1 MRILY
6 NNNEYDCNPGYPACF
21 TVDMGSTSIGI
32 PVAKRLWITNTTAYR
47 SREISCRWESDG
59 SENIILVGLKDD
71 DCWHDH
77 AEETIHGTRVVE
89 LMCGDTDSLPVPT
102 DLSIDIAEAK
112 LQVINAMLTTSID
125 DLGTT
130 HQRTL
135 VISIDGTNEVLA
147 KITFIGETISE
158 DMDIEAMASLQGLH
172 ISPEDMYVFYEADPQ
187 EPVFSSELLNRK
199 RKEYLMCIDR
209 LKDKIGSRA
218 GIIDVIKY
226 FGYDDMYIGTLWK
239 VTNSDSPYYKGY
251 SIRYTDQEGNS
262 NTMDDHDVHYKQINR
277 SILVYKIVKTLDL
290 PFDKLPKTAAVNSYG
305 VDGNSVKLARLR
317 EVMNEQFMPAAI
329 PIREILGE
337 CDVYYAAKTIHKAV
351 DNLTEFNYSE
361 HNIRLS
367 IARNDVYEFRK
378 SRYYMLASRLFQQ
391 GFIDRVAKAEKD
403 CLPNTFKGCLL
414 QRLKRIHTIY
424 QFLKEK
430 AEVDEPDVIIINGDS
445 EDGSVTLM
453 TDNADTVIKCGNPDY
468 FPRYYIREK
477 YGPLERDLDE
487 TGIKISSLGNYTY
500 IKQKR
505 YYKIRVKGTFLTLD
519 KIKEAFVAENGDYT
533 IIGTPALT
541 IPYFIYQLIT
551 PKEEGVSNF
560 VADTYSSIH
569 SEAITLMNYIYESM
583 EYLTDKLH
591 TDALEYPDYLW
602 TVWQE
607 TVEGI
612 SLPELRPEDDV
623 YDMTVKIKDGEE
635 KLNDGHF
642 IDRYCGCITVSLSC
656 QDAFKYRWN
665 DIHSWWDHTARYN
678 DDGSFKDGMTWVNH
692 AGINKIEWT
701 ISLHDNP
708 DIKYTYTCQR
718 GNVNEGIPHEFEGVA
733 DYDIY
738 GVPVTATVYVYH
750 HGEYD
755 VEAIIYDNFG
765 HIDRLYK
772 ERIITVH
779 PSQCYLMGI
788 AQNVVHP
795 TDSPVEDAIDT
806 ERGEDFINK
815 FCNSFIYGPM
825 RYNRTF
831 DNANGILFKL
841 PYFPKIVTPTSDY
854 YLYPFTIRNAVE
866 ASERYKYSDERKP
879 AESSPFALPNIIPS
893 QPTALILPLKA
904 SYNEVPESADD
915 EVARRDQTWMDTVEI
930 GASDMRPRIE
940 VDSIPLWNTG
950 KTNATRSQDVPAVSI
965 VAVKGT
971 NLYKYDLPT
980 LPNNSG
986 YDTNLVIHDLESLPF
1001 FSDYKWQV
1009 TYMPGNGSM
1018 PILMGIAKTLTP
1030 ETDIDDIYFA
1040 PTSYTEHVDVI
1051 KESSPIDYDIS
1062 FIPDKYEF
1070 EFGGYNAN
1078 GEYEP
1083 ISTKWQGTYVQ
1094 AIEYIKQQY
1103 EFNNKMYFIHKVEK
1117 IESINTNTVPHIQGI
1132 IYNAFIGMPHFGTWN
1147 FIAGGYTKL
1156 KKYSW
1161 AVVSID
1167 NNNIPGKHNIVW
1179 DIEYRHV
1186 LKDPKIK
1193 ASPISIVWSSVL
1205 SDESFQL
1212 INQISREDYRL
1223 GVYNKLNF
1231 PSAYLPYMFTK
1242 TGQYR
1247 ITCTFMDLN
1256 GDKYSTRPVVIDIE

>member
-1 MRILY
+1 
-6 NNNEYDCNPGYPACF
+6 
-21 TVDMGSTSIGI
+21 
-32 PVAKRLWITNTTAYR
+32 
-47 SREISCRWESDG
+47 
-59 SENIILVGLKDD
+59 
-71 DCWHDH
+71 
-77 AEETIHGTRVVE
+77 
-89 LMCGDTDSLPVPT
+89 
-102 DLSIDIAEAK
+102 
-112 LQVINAMLTTSID
+112 
-125 DLGTT
+125 
-130 HQRTL
+130 
-135 VISIDGTNEVLA
+135 
-147 KITFIGETISE
+147 
-158 DMDIEAMASLQGLH
+158 
-172 ISPEDMYVFYEADPQ
+172 MY
-187 EPVFSSELLNRK
+187 
-199 RKEYLMCIDR
+199 M
-209 LKDKIGSRA
+209 
-218 GIIDVIKY
+218 
-226 FGYDDMYIGTLWK
+226 
-239 VTNSDSPYYKGY
+239 
-251 SIRYTDQEGNS
+251 
-262 NTMDDHDVHYKQINR
+262 
-277 SILVYKIVKTLDL
+277 
-290 PFDKLPKTAAVNSYG
+290 
-305 VDGNSVKLARLR
+305 
-317 EVMNEQFMPAAI
+317 
-329 PIREILGE
+329 
-337 CDVYYAAKTIHKAV
+337 
-351 DNLTEFNYSE
+351 
-361 HNIRLS
+361 
-367 IARNDVYEFRK
+367 
-378 SRYYMLASRLFQQ
+378 
-391 GFIDRVAKAEKD
+391 
-403 CLPNTFKGCLL
+403 
-414 QRLKRIHTIY
+414 
-424 QFLKEK
+424 
-430 AEVDEPDVIIINGDS
+430 
-445 EDGSVTLM
+445 
-453 TDNADTVIKCGNPDY
+453 
-468 FPRYYIREK
+468 
-477 YGPLERDLDE
+477 
-487 TGIKISSLGNYTY
+487 IKIN
-500 IKQKR
+500 
-505 YYKIRVKGTFLTLD
+505 
-519 KIKEAFVAENGDYT
+519 
-533 IIGTPALT
+533 
-541 IPYFIYQLIT
+541 
-551 PKEEGVSNF
+551 
-560 VADTYSSIH
+560 
-569 SEAITLMNYIYESM
+569 
-583 EYLTDKLH
+583 
-591 TDALEYPDYLW
+591 
-602 TVWQE
+602 
-607 TVEGI
+607 
-612 SLPELRPEDDV
+612 
-623 YDMTVKIKDGEE
+623 DGEE

-772 ERIITVH
+772 ERVITVH

-965 VAVKGT
+965 VAIKGT

-980 LPNNSG
+980 LPHNDG
-986 YDTNLVIHDLESLPF
+986 YDTNLIIHDLESLPF

-1018 PILMGIAKTLTP
+1018 PILMGIAKTLTS

-1070 EFGGYNAN
+1070 EFGRYTAD

-1083 ISTKWQGTYVQ
+1083 ISSKWQGTYVQ

-1117 IESINTNTVPHIQGI
+1117 IESINTNTVPHIQGL

>member
-1 MRILY
+1 M
-6 NNNEYDCNPGYPACF
+6 
-21 TVDMGSTSIGI
+21 T
-32 PVAKRLWITNTTAYR
+32 
-47 SREISCRWESDG
+47 REE
-59 SENIILVGLKDD
+59 LK
-71 DCWHDH
+71 
-77 AEETIHGTRVVE
+77 G
-89 LMCGDTDSLPVPT
+89 
-102 DLSIDIAEAK
+102 
-112 LQVINAMLTTSID
+112 
-125 DLGTT
+125 
-130 HQRTL
+130 
-135 VISIDGTNEVLA
+135 
-147 KITFIGETISE
+147 
-158 DMDIEAMASLQGLH
+158 
-172 ISPEDMYVFYEADPQ
+172 
-187 EPVFSSELLNRK
+187 
-199 RKEYLMCIDR
+199 
-209 LKDKIGSRA
+209 
-218 GIIDVIKY
+218 
-226 FGYDDMYIGTLWK
+226 
-239 VTNSDSPYYKGY
+239 
-251 SIRYTDQEGNS
+251 
-262 NTMDDHDVHYKQINR
+262 
-277 SILVYKIVKTLDL
+277 
-290 PFDKLPKTAAVNSYG
+290 
-305 VDGNSVKLARLR
+305 
-317 EVMNEQFMPAAI
+317 
-329 PIREILGE
+329 
-337 CDVYYAAKTIHKAV
+337 
-351 DNLTEFNYSE
+351 
-361 HNIRLS
+361 
-367 IARNDVYEFRK
+367 
-378 SRYYMLASRLFQQ
+378 
-391 GFIDRVAKAEKD
+391 
-403 CLPNTFKGCLL
+403 
-414 QRLKRIHTIY
+414 
-424 QFLKEK
+424 
-430 AEVDEPDVIIINGDS
+430 
-445 EDGSVTLM
+445 
-453 TDNADTVIKCGNPDY
+453 
-468 FPRYYIREK
+468 
-477 YGPLERDLDE
+477 
-487 TGIKISSLGNYTY
+487 
-500 IKQKR
+500 
-505 YYKIRVKGTFLTLD
+505 
-519 KIKEAFVAENGDYT
+519 AFVAENGDYT

-623 YDMTVKIKDGEE
+623 YDMTVKINGGEE

-772 ERIITVH
+772 ERVITVH

-795 TDSPVEDAIDT
+795 ADSPVEDAIDT

-950 KTNATRSQDVPAVSI
+950 KTNAAESQDVPAVSI

-980 LPNNSG
+980 LPHNDG
-986 YDTNLVIHDLESLPF
+986 YDTNLIIHDLESLPF

-1018 PILMGIAKTLTP
+1018 PILMGIAKTLTS

-1070 EFGGYNAN
+1070 EFGRYTAD

-1132 IYNAFIGMPHFGTWN
+1132 IYNAFIGMPHFVTWN
-1147 FIAGGYTKL
+1147 VIAGGYTKL

-1161 AVVSID
+1161 VVVSID

-1179 DIEYRHV
+1179 DIEYRYV

-1247 ITCTFMDLN
+1247 ITCSFMDLN